1 MTSSADSVSSRTYT
15 CPDCGNNVGFRSR
28 PRSVAE
34 RFVLPLLLLRPVRC
48 GNCFRRD
55 YRPIF
60 LRVRERLSEVPRDL
74 PAEPVETAHR
84 NVA

>member
-1 MTSSADSVSSRTYT
+1 MINSFSSVLSRDYV
-15 CPDCGNNVGFRSR
+15 CPDCGNNEGFRSR

-60 LRVRERLSEVPRDL
+60 LHVRKRLSEVPRDL
-74 PAEPVETAHR
+74 PAAPVETAHR